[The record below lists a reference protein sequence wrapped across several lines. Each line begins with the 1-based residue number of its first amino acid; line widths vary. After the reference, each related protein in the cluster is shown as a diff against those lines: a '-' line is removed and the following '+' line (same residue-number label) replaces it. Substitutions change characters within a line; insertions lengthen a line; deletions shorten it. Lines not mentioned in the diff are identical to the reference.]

1 MMLSPLLRMAGI
13 AAAMTAFLVMMLA
26 GHLDRRANGTEIRLA
41 VTTYDPRDFF
51 MGHYS
56 ILGTGLRPLDTA
68 DLGGENEFIAGE
80 EIFVVLAEEDG
91 NVWAP
96 VSIHRSQPAEVP
108 FVRGRVN
115 AVSLE
120 RNWLDDSE
128 DVTESLRVY
137 ASFNVERLYNPRDR
151 ARSIDRLLRD
161 GEGSSFLILSVPA
174 DGDAVIKA
182 IEIDGERQDFPLL

>member
-1 MMLSPLLRMAGI
+1 MTLSPLLRMTVI

-26 GHLDRRANGTEIRLA
+26 GHLDRRANGTEIRMA

-56 ILGTGLRPLDTA
+56 ILGTRLRSLSTA
-68 DLGGENEFIAGE
+68 DLDGEDDFIAGE
-80 EIFVVLAEEDG
+80 EIFVVLVEEDG

-96 VSIHRSQPAEVP
+96 ASIHRSEPSDDT
-108 FVRGRVN
+108 FIRGRVN
-115 AVSLE
+115 TVYVE
-120 RNWLDDSE
+120 RDWQDDGE
-128 DVTESLRVY
+128 DYVERVQVL

-161 GEGSSFLILSVPA
+161 GDGRSFLILSIPA
-174 DGDAVIKA
+174 DGNAVIKA
-182 IEIDGERQDFPLL
+182 IEIDGERQDFPLF